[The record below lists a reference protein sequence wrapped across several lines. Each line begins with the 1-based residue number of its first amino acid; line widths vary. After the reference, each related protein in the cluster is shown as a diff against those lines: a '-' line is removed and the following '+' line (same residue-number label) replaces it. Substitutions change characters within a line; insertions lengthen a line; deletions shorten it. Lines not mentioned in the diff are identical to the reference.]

1 MNTLKTI
8 AIAIVGTSVF
18 ALAVRTGVH
27 AEQATAA
34 HAAT

>member
-1 MNTLKTI
+1 MNTLRTI
-8 AIAIVGTSVF
+8 TIGLIGTMIF